1 MSVSSDP
8 LFGILSA
15 VRCPSCGTLESKG
28 TFKCPECGLF
38 HSSLPMEDRQA
49 PSPEE
54 RVQQREID
62 PSAYSLSSSSKLISE
77 SFDETDEIQSWTGG
91 NTDFS
96 DLGDEDPPVRLL
108 DGSAPDVELIHDE

>member
-1 MSVSSDP
+1 MTADP

-38 HSSLPMEDRQA
+38 HSSLPMEDRKA

-54 RVQQREID
+54 RVQHREID
-62 PSAYSLSSSSKLISE
+62 PSAYSLSSNSKLVSE
-77 SFDETDEIQSWTGG
+77 SFDETNEIQSWTGG

-96 DLGDEDPPVRLL
+96 DLDDESEPIAKIETD
-108 DGSAPDVELIHDE
+108 STDVELIHED

>member
-1 MSVSSDP
+1 MTADP

-62 PSAYSLSSSSKLISE
+62 PSAYSLSANTKLVSE
-77 SFDETDEIQSWTGG
+77 SFDETNEIQSWTGG

-96 DLGDEDPPVRLL
+96 DLGSDEPLAKLSKNKDIEV
-108 DGSAPDVELIHDE
+108 DLIHED